1 MSTAKKTKKTKK
13 ATPTAPAAPAPT
25 SAASRAKLSRIPNQ
39 TQDWPGTTTE
49 LRPQPDHGD
58 SSWTPRGRLAG
69 KRALVT
75 GGDSGIGRAVA
86 TVFAHEGAEVTI
98 VALPDEAED
107 AKATKKA
114 IKALGGVC
122 HVIKADLRT
131 AKANQRVVER
141 AVEKMGGLDVV
152 VANAAYQMTHPAL
165 AEFPDGQVERT
176 FETNVFGP
184 FWLVKAA
191 QAHLNEGSSVVLT
204 TSVQAYSPS
213 EPLLDYAASK
223 AALTNLA
230 VNLASQ
236 FGPQGIRVN
245 AVAPGPI
252 WTPLIPATMAPEKV
266 SGFGSDTPL
275 GRAGHPVEVAAA
287 YVFLASDEASY
298 VSGTVLGVTGG
309 KPVF

>member
-1 MSTAKKTKKTKK
+1 MSTSKSKKSTTQR
-13 ATPTAPAAPAPT
+13 PTAAAPT
-25 SAASRAKLSRIPNQ
+25 RSSRAKLNRIPSQ
-39 TQDWPGTTTE
+39 AQEWPGSTDALTP
-49 LRPQPDHGD
+49 RPDHGEK
-58 SSWTPRGRLAG
+58 SWTARGRLAG

-86 TVFAHEGAEVTI
+86 TIFAQEGAEVMI
-98 VALPDEAED
+98 VALPEEAED
-107 AKATKKA
+107 AKATKRS
-114 IKALGGVC
+114 IKELGGTC
-122 HVIKADLRT
+122 HVVKANLRT
-131 AKANQRVVER
+131 AKANQRVVAR
-141 AVEKMGGLDVV
+141 AVEKMGGIDVL
-152 VANAAYQMTHPAL
+152 VANAAYQMTHPEL

-176 FETNVFGP
+176 FETNVFSP

-191 QAHLNEGSSVVLT
+191 EPHLSEGDSVILT

-223 AALTNLA
+223 AALTNMA

-236 FGPQGIRVN
+236 LGPKGIRVN

-252 WTPLIPATMAPEKV
+252 WTPLIPSTMSMAKV
-266 SGFGSDTPL
+266 GGFGSDTPL